1 MESNQDSNSKAPEI
15 KVGKGPELTKEP
27 TPVTANEKVEAT
39 PVHTNTVVVEKK
51 GGLGCFGK
59 GCIAGCVILLLCCC
73 VTIILGVVA
82 PSVIAQV
89 IASSSKGQDASLTRI
104 TADEIPALNQ
114 AALDNLP
121 EILDAEGKMMAFTYT
136 EEQFLASMI
145 EGLQAQDK
153 SGSIGIDFE
162 ENVGKI
168 EIEMSLLVEAMKSDP
183 TVSEQVNLKP
193 EDVKGLYLT
202 IQLSNDSEGQLVFD
216 QLSLGNSALDP
227 IMNSLF
233 TPEVKDQITQSI
245 QDALSGATSGTT
257 DVTTGDTTE
266 GSTEEPQTVLR
277 KIEFKKDAVK
287 FTFETSGIVY
297 DQIEESDL

>member
-1 MESNQDSNSKAPEI
+1 MESNKDSNSQAPEI
-15 KVGKGPELTKEP
+15 KMEKGSELTKEP
-27 TPVTANEKVEAT
+27 APVLATEKVEAT
-39 PVHTNTVVVEKK
+39 QVQNNTVVVEKK

-73 VTIILGVVA
+73 VTVILGVVA
-82 PSVIAQV
+82 SSIIAQV
-89 IASSSKGQDASLTRI
+89 IASSSKGQDATLTRI

-145 EGLQAQDK
+145 EGLQVQDK
-153 SGSIGIDFE
+153 AGSIGIDFE

-193 EDVKGLYLT
+193 MDVKGVYITL
-202 IQLSNDSEGQLVFD
+202 QLSNDSEGNLVFD

-227 IMNSLF
+227 ILNSFF
-233 TPEVKDQITQSI
+233 TPELKKELTQSI
-245 QDALSGATSGTT
+245 QDGLSGATSDTT
-257 DVTTGDTTE
+257 DTTE
-266 GSTEEPQTVLR
+266 DTTEEPQTVLR
-277 KIEFKKDAVK
+277 KVEFKKDAVK
-287 FTFETSGIVY
+287 LTFENSGIVN

>member
-1 MESNQDSNSKAPEI
+1 MESNKDSNSQAPEI
-15 KVGKGPELTKEP
+15 KMEKGSELTKEP
-27 TPVTANEKVEAT
+27 APVLATEKVEAT
-39 PVHTNTVVVEKK
+39 QVQNNTVVVEKK

-73 VTIILGVVA
+73 VTVILGVVA
-82 PSVIAQV
+82 PSIIAQV
-89 IASSSKGQDASLTRI
+89 IASSSKGQDSTLTRI
-104 TADEIPALNQ
+104 TADEIPALNK

-193 EDVKGLYLT
+193 EDVKGVYITL
-202 IQLSNDSEGQLVFD
+202 QLSNDSEGNLVFD

-227 IMNSLF
+227 ILNSFF
-233 TPEVKDQITQSI
+233 TPELKKELTQSI
-245 QDALSGATSGTT
+245 QDGLSGATSDTT
-257 DVTTGDTTE
+257 DTTE
-266 GSTEEPQTVLR
+266 DTTEEPQTVLR
-277 KIEFKKDAVK
+277 KVEFKKDAVK
-287 FTFETSGIVY
+287 LTFENSGIVY

>member
-15 KVGKGPELTKEP
+15 KVEKGPELTKEP
-27 TPVTANEKVEAT
+27 TPVTATEKVEAT

-59 GCIAGCVILLLCCC
+59 GCIAGCVAGCVILLLCCC

-104 TADEIPALNQ
+104 TADEIPALN
-114 AALDNLP
+114 DLP
-121 EILDAEGKMMAFTYT
+121 EILDAEGNMMAYTYT

-145 EGLQAQDK
+145 EGLQVQDK
-153 SGSIGIDFE
+153 AGSIGIDFE
-162 ENVGKI
+162 ENVGKF
-168 EIEMSLLVEAMKSDP
+168 EVEMSVLVEALKADP
-183 TVSEQVNLKP
+183 TMSEQVNLKP

>member
-27 TPVTANEKVEAT
+27 TPVTATEKVEAT

-59 GCIAGCVILLLCCC
+59 GCIAGCVAGCVILLLCCC
-73 VTIILGVVA
+73 VTVILGVVA
-82 PSVIAQV
+82 PSIIAQV
-89 IASSSKGQDASLTRI
+89 IASSSKGQDATLTRI

-145 EGLQAQDK
+145 EGLQVQDK
-153 SGSIGIDFE
+153 AGSIGIDFE
-162 ENVGKI
+162 ENVGKF
-168 EIEMSLLVEAMKSDP
+168 EVEMSVLVEALKADP
-183 TVSEQVNLKP
+183 TMSEQVNLKP

-202 IQLSNDSEGQLVFD
+202 IQLSNDSEGNLVFD

-227 IMNSLF
+227 ILNSFF
-233 TPEVKDQITQSI
+233 TPELKKELTQSI
-245 QDALSGATSGTT
+245 QDGLSGATSDTT
-257 DVTTGDTTE
+257 DTTE
-266 GSTEEPQTVLR
+266 DTTEEPQTVLR
-277 KIEFKKDAVK
+277 KVEFKKDAVK
-287 FTFETSGIVY
+287 LTFENSGIVY